1 MLLIP
6 LLDDLPAAIQDD
18 AILATIVILRMSEQ
32 HNEYDTDRQFHLVPG
47 AFSHYGPIRRSS
59 TTEGGLQEATFYS
72 NVKSDIR
79 VAILERRWTKLAV
92 DSWPLDNAEPQNDAD
107 WANRVTWLLVQAIN
121 LCYGGQDIPGLL
133 PRHLL
138 ERYVDEWKRDL
149 PDTFD
154 PYYFHEPDTEPF
166 PVIRLLAPWHS
177 SIFPV
182 PGIDNAHLVGPRLTG
197 SSCRLAVLSREQNPP
212 CGTPAPWCAVHGRM
226 AFQPPTSGT
235 KEAQCIADLIH
246 PREAASPN

>member
-1 MLLIP
+1 MCVTLLIP
-6 LLDDLPAAIQDD
+6 LLDDLPAAVQDD

-32 HNEYDTDRQFHLVPG
+32 HDEYDADRQFHLVPG

-59 TTEGGLQEATFYS
+59 TMQGGLQEATFYS
-72 NVKSDIR
+72 YVKSDIR
-79 VAILERRWTKLAV
+79 VAILGRRGTKLAV

-133 PRHLL
+133 PRYLL
-138 ERYVDEWKRDL
+138 ERYVDEWKQDL

-154 PYYFHEPDTEPF
+154 PYYFHEQDTEPF

-177 SIFPV
+177 AISPV
-182 PGIDNAHLVGPRLTG
+182 LGIDHASLYWFPTDRQQLSACSSITRAKSFLRHTRLPMRRSRTHGTSTANFRYETG
-197 SSCRLAVLSREQNPP
+197 
-212 CGTPAPWCAVHGRM
+212 TVHR
-226 AFQPPTSGT
+226 
-235 KEAQCIADLIH
+235 
-246 PREAASPN
+246 